1 MRKKLIKSSV
11 IRVKKAG
18 VVIIPQIA
26 IWMFFVARYGI
37 VGNFFFAPFLCPLA
51 QSNAPSKR
59 LARAGQGIVQGI
71 RLVFSISV

>member
-26 IWMFFVARYGI
+26 IWMFLVARYGI
-37 VGNFFFAPFLCPLA
+37 VGDFVPPRTSTAPLKGWLA
-51 QSNAPSKR
+51 Q
-59 LARAGQGIVQGI
+59 ARAPTKAFA
-71 RLVFSISV
+71 LFFSISV